1 MEEDLKIFH
10 TSSSIESCDKPMT
23 LSQLKELV
31 DREIDNGNGNA
42 IIMIQAN
49 RDGVS
54 DIVITD
60 FEGCGH
66 EFGDPEAPLVF
77 GLESN

>member
-1 MEEDLKIFH
+1 MEEDLNIFH
-10 TSSSIESCDKPMT
+10 TSSSIEGCAMT

-31 DREIDNGNGNA
+31 DREIKNGNGDA
-42 IIMIQAN
+42 IIMVQAN
-49 RDGVS
+49 RDGIS

-66 EFGDPEAPLVF
+66 EFGDPAAPLVF

>member
-1 MEEDLKIFH
+1 MKEDFQVFH
-10 TSSSIESCDKPMT
+10 TSSSIEGCVKPMT

-31 DREIDNGNGNA
+31 DREINNGNGDA
-42 IIMIQAN
+42 IIMVQAN
-49 RDGVS
+49 RDGIS

-66 EFGDPEAPLVF
+66 EFGNPEAPLVF

>member
-1 MEEDLKIFH
+1 MFNYFDYSLMMEDLNV
-10 TSSSIESCDKPMT
+10 TKPMT

-31 DREIDNGNGNA
+31 DREIKNGNGDA
-42 IIMIQAN
+42 IIMVQAN
-49 RDGVS
+49 RDGIS
-54 DIVITD
+54 DIVITN

-66 EFGDPEAPLVF
+66 EFGDPAAPLVF

>member
-1 MEEDLKIFH
+1 M
-10 TSSSIESCDKPMT
+10 DKKYMT
-23 LSQLKELV
+23 LSRLKELV

-42 IIMIQAN
+42 IIMVQAN